1 MADYGPSFTA
11 AKLYRKTSAKGVTY
25 FAGRLGGVKVALLKS
40 KETADNGDEI
50 WSLIFSEAQPYKP
63 REDTKAESQAPPPS
77 LAPPPDRP
85 PRRVTTTTG
94 GPDDEIPF

>member
-11 AKLYRKTSAKGVTY
+11 AKLYRNSSAKCVTY
-25 FAGRLGGVKVALLKS
+25 FVGRCGGVKVALLKS
-40 KETADNGDEI
+40 KEIADNGDEI

-63 REDTKAESQAPPPS
+63 RDDAKAASQAPVPS

-85 PRRVTTTTG
+85 PRRDRQEAG

>member
-50 WSLIFSEAQPYKP
+50 WNLIFSEAQPYKP
-63 REDTKAESQAPPPS
+63 RDDAKAESQAPPPS
-77 LAPPPDRP
+77 LSPPPDRP
-85 PRRVTTTTG
+85 PRRDFQTDR
-94 GPDDEIPF
+94 PDDEIPF

>member
-1 MADYGPSFTA
+1 MVDYGPSFTA
-11 AKLYRKTSAKGVTY
+11 AKMYRKTSAKGVTY

-40 KETADNGDEI
+40 KETAENGDEI
-50 WSLIFSEAQPYKP
+50 WSLIFSEAPPYKP
-63 REDTKAESQAPPPS
+63 RDDAKAESQAPITS

-85 PRRVTTTTG
+85 PRRDFPRND

>member
-11 AKLYRKTSAKGVTY
+11 AKLYRKTSQKGTTY
-25 FAGRLGGVKVALLKS
+25 FAGRMGNVKLAFVKS
-40 KETADNGDEI
+40 KEVADNGDEI

-63 REDTKAESQAPPPS
+63 RDDAKAESQAPITT
-77 LAPPPDRP
+77 LAPTPDRP
-85 PRRVTTTTG
+85 PRRETTRTG

>member
-11 AKLYRKTSAKGVTY
+11 AKLYRKTSAKGITY
-25 FAGRLGGVKVALLKS
+25 FTGRLGGVKVALLKS
-40 KETADNGDEI
+40 KETADDGGEI
-50 WSLIFSEAQPYKP
+50 WNLIFSEAQPYKP
-63 REDTKAESQAPPPS
+63 RDEARAESQAPPPS

-85 PRRVTTTTG
+85 PRRDRQTTG

>member
-11 AKLYRKTSAKGVTY
+11 AKLYKKTSQKGTTY
-25 FAGRLGGVKVALLKS
+25 FAGRMGNVKLALVKS
-40 KETADNGDEI
+40 KDVADNGEEI
-50 WSLIFSEAQPYKP
+50 WSLIFSEAKPYQP
-63 REDTKAESQAPPPS
+63 RDDAKAQSQAPTTT

-85 PRRVTTTTG
+85 PRRDFARTD